1 MSGFARTR
9 GAFRSPVVVE
19 RRAVVAGPRAPLL
32 LTKLP
37 VPPAA
42 NNLFFNDGHGGRGKS
57 QRYRAWR
64 VAAGWQ
70 VRLQAPRRVRGPV
83 AISITV
89 EDGASRAD
97 LDNLAKA
104 PIDLLCELHLI
115 EGDHREVIREVT
127 LRWGAVEGLSI
138 EVRPA

>member
-1 MSGFARTR
+1 MRGFRRAKPS
-9 GAFRSPVVVE
+9 FVVE
-19 RRAVVAGPRAPLL
+19 RRAVAPSGPRVGLT

-42 NNLFFNDGHGGRGKS
+42 NNLFFNAGSGGRALGP
-57 QRYRAWR
+57 RYRAWR
-64 VAAGWQ
+64 AAAGWEA
-70 VRLQAPRRVRGPV
+70 RLQRPPRVRGPV
-83 AISITV
+83 AIAITV
-89 EDGASRAD
+89 EEGASRAD

-104 PIDLLCELHLI
+104 PIDLLCELQLI

-138 EVRPA
+138 EVRPVP